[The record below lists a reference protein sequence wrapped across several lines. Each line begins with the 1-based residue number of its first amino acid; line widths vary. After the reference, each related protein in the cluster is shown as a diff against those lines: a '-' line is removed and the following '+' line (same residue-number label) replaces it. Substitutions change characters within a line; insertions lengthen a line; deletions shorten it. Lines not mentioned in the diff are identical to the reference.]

1 MTKRNKATYQK
12 NDPKKTL
19 FIVRKKESLC
29 VDSPIVVPG
38 TFLMMLFLALLLE
51 KRRKKKTEKPF
62 SLKGCVILKNLTD
75 QKARVFYG

>member
-19 FIVRKKESLC
+19 FIVRKKELKKESLC

-51 KRRKKKTEKPF
+51 KKAQKK
-62 SLKGCVILKNLTD
+62 D
-75 QKARVFYG
+75 